1 MAVKDSY
8 QKQIETIRRKIH
20 FYSSSGDQEETAR
33 LFVRAVENHII
44 PLSRDPLQWC
54 FKTLGRDNTEHVLKA
69 LAAWSCP
76 VCKKGFEQCDL
87 CDGSGWSGP
96 DMLCETCMGLGV
108 VPCQFCGGSGLSNLE
123 SMPAGLRLTVLGIRG
138 RLTAKHI
145 TVIQSKLNGRGPEP
159 DAADLTVKPQ
169 ETLLILSG
177 LLSRLEGCL
186 DEIKQMGPIHRRHRF
201 LLGKIKSDCANGG
214 IFCKRLITQ
223 VLQDMIKAEE
233 SRMNDPQASETAQ
246 RLCRIRAEFYHEIL
260 DSELEWSGTW
270 LQHPLLARAIQRI
283 ESSAQWKKAGKR
295 RGNSFRSGGKP
306 KAAA

>member
-1 MAVKDSY
+1 MAAKDSSH
-8 QKQIETIRRKIH
+8 KQVETIRRKIH

-44 PLSRDPLQWC
+44 PLSIDPLQLC
-54 FKTLGRDNTEHVLKA
+54 FKTLGRENTEHVLKA

-76 VCKKGFEQCDL
+76 VCKKGFEHCDL

-108 VPCQFCGGSGLSNLE
+108 IPCQFCGGSGLSSLE
-123 SMPAGLRLTVLGIRG
+123 SMPAGLRLTVLGIRA

-145 TVIQSKLNGRGPEP
+145 TVVQGKLNGRSPES
-159 DAADLTVKPQ
+159 DAADSTGKPQ

-177 LLSRLEGCL
+177 LLSRFEGCL

-201 LLGKIKSDCANGG
+201 LLGKIASDCAKGG
-214 IFCKRLITQ
+214 ILGRRQIKQ

-233 SRMNDPQASETAQ
+233 SVMTTSQASEAMQ
-246 RLCRIRAEFYHEIL
+246 KHCRIRAEFYHELL
-260 DSELEWSGTW
+260 DSELEWAGTW
-270 LQHPLLARAIQRI
+270 LQHPLLDRAIQRT
-283 ESSAQWKKAGKR
+283 ESPAQWTRPGKR
-295 RGNSFRSGGKP
+295 KGNSFRSGGKP
-306 KAAA
+306 RVAA